1 MNYLAH
7 AYLSFGHEGILT
19 GNMIADHVKGQRALE
34 AYPEEIHKGID
45 LHRKI
50 DAYTDEHPAT
60 QRAKVWFREDYHL
73 YAGPIMDTLYDHYL
87 ANDPR
92 YFPDDRA
99 LKAFTQQTYRALQKN
114 QAHLPL
120 TFAGYFPHMQE
131 HDWLYN
137 YRNLMGMQRALNG
150 LSRRAKYMGP
160 AEKAYELFIT
170 NYYALNQCYF
180 ELMDDLV
187 LFVKRELTS

>member
-7 AYLSFGHEGILT
+7 AYLSFGNEALLT

-34 AYPEEIHKGID
+34 AFPDEIHKGID

-50 DAYTDEHPAT
+50 DAFTDEHPAT

-73 YAGPIMDTLYDHYL
+73 YAGPIMDTFYDHFL
-87 ANDPR
+87 ANDPKH
-92 YFPDDRA
+92 FPNDQA
-99 LKAFTQQTYRALQKN
+99 LKDFAQQTYQSLQKN
-114 QAHLPL
+114 NQYLPAA
-120 TFAGYFPHMQE
+120 FVNSFPYMQE
-131 HDWLYN
+131 HNWLYN
-137 YRNLMGMQRALNG
+137 YRNLMGMKQALGG
-150 LSRRAKYMGP
+150 LSRRAKYMGT

-180 ELMDDLV
+180 ELMDDIV

>member
-7 AYLSFGHEGILT
+7 AYLSFGREGILT
-19 GNMIADHVKGQRALE
+19 GNMIADHVKGQRALD
-34 AYPEEIHKGID
+34 AFPDEIHQGID

-73 YAGPIMDTLYDHYL
+73 YAGPIMDTLYDHFL

-92 YFPDDRA
+92 YFPSDQS
-99 LKAFTQQTYRALQKN
+99 LKDFTQQTYQSIQKN
-114 QAHLPL
+114 HEHLPL
-120 TFAGYFPHMQE
+120 TFASYFPHMQE

-150 LSRRAKYMGP
+150 LSRRAKYMGT

-187 LFVKRELTS
+187 LFVKRELTT